1 MNGNGQ
7 GTGVDP
13 QAAFEALRFQA
24 GQEASRLL
32 AEIAMRDALI
42 AQLQAQLGEATE
54 VKDEAPSPS
63 PS

>member
-1 MNGNGQ
+1 MNNGQ
-7 GTGVDP
+7 GTPVDL
-13 QAAFEALRFQA
+13 QAAFEALKFQA

-42 AQLQAQLGEATE
+42 TQLQAQLDDALHP
-54 VKDEAPSPS
+54 KDEEPSPS

>member
-1 MNGNGQ
+1 MSDNGRGP
-7 GTGVDP
+7 GVDP

-32 AEIAMRDALI
+32 GEIAMRDALI
-42 AQLQAQLGEATE
+42 AQLQAQLAERSEEEA
-54 VKDEAPSPS
+54 VPSPS